1 MYEFLVESKSD
12 LTKEAPLRV
21 YDNCKE
27 DWTKCIHGEDCLVQM
42 CAEGTDGGCRL
53 FKCPQAWVILSK
65 NCFLN
70 MFVMF
75 CITYTRFLFQ
85 ASNDPENCG
94 FVRWVDP
101 HPIYS
106 HADYIYY
113 LQNRIFDLEMEVS
126 SGNKDE
132 EDDNNKG
139 VTSPRNRALIRMGG
153 RRERKFAI
161 LPTRY
166 LFL

>member
-1 MYEFLVESKSD
+1 MIQR
-12 LTKEAPLRV
+12 TA
-21 YDNCKE
+21 
-27 DWTKCIHGEDCLVQM
+27 
-42 CAEGTDGGCRL
+42 
-53 FKCPQAWVILSK
+53 
-65 NCFLN
+65 
-70 MFVMF
+70 
-75 CITYTRFLFQ
+75 
-85 ASNDPENCG
+85 
-94 FVRWVDP
+94 VRWVDP

-113 LQNRIFDLEMEVS
+113 LQNRIFDLEMEVC

-153 RRERKFAI
+153 WRERKFAI

-166 LFL
+166 LFLWLSIWKHLGP